1 MEKDITTNNL
11 IENNDIFAD
20 IVNVNLFE
28 GEQVIRQE
36 DLESVPVDTSYK
48 DLDGRQHRL
57 FRDSLKKV
65 KNFGGCIAFLGCE
78 NQTEINNVMP
88 VRNMGYNYTVY
99 SGQIRE
105 MAAKNNRDKHS
116 AYAKVLHDDQKLMP
130 VATFVLYYGR
140 KKWERPLTLMDVLD
154 ISDTDKE
161 FWEKLIS
168 DYKIRIIHMADQPE
182 EIRGRYQSDYGVIAD
197 YLAYHGN
204 KKELDMYL
212 RKDRRKLVHVEQ
224 VLDMLHALSGDKRFE
239 LIKGRYLEND
249 DKEERDYMCVLL
261 DMCEEEGVKKGIS
274 LVKRVVQ
281 LDIGGKKAE
290 EIAEEL
296 GEEVFVIKDI
306 VESMSVYKRG

>member
-1 MEKDITTNNL
+1 
-11 IENNDIFAD
+11 
-20 IVNVNLFE
+20 
-28 GEQVIRQE
+28 
-36 DLESVPVDTSYK
+36 
-48 DLDGRQHRL
+48 
-57 FRDSLKKV
+57 
-65 KNFGGCIAFLGCE
+65 
-78 NQTEINNVMP
+78 
-88 VRNMGYNYTVY
+88 MGYNYTVY